1 MLLMKNKGV
10 YLKKVEI
17 ILKKT
22 VIIGICLFVI
32 ACAFST
38 KYTSY
43 MHKDAADRAVSASE
57 SAKSAR
63 KIPETAD
70 FGAYLAALQAREN
83 KDVDKASYYYGKALK
98 GDPNNEKLLAEAY
111 LVSAFAGDMGRFMQT
126 AQALENQKGYYAPMA
141 VLALRMKTQ
150 DYEKVLAQT
159 QKADPNDM
167 SGLLYPLARAWA
179 YVGLKQYD
187 KAYKALAPIKKD
199 GDLWPLYL
207 YNEALIGAAAGD
219 IKRADKA
226 FVGLSDVEVPAITS
240 MLAIRKFYIGQNK
253 WNNKNPLFEKYY
265 QTIRENPSLT
275 EVLIGRADEFDIQ
288 TPAQGLAE
296 SFYIVSTVAGK
307 QSKAPETALL
317 FNALALYLNPT
328 SAVYKIWGA
337 EQFENIEYYAQANRL
352 YDSIKNESDIIKF
365 KMALNHMLL
374 NEYESA
380 EKLLSEIYA
389 HQPNDR
395 MLLGVLGDLYRDQ
408 MRFDKAVSF
417 YTKAIRLQ
425 RAAKD
430 DAALGKTL
438 FSRAGVYDAMGWQKK
453 AEDDLI
459 EANALLA
466 DDALMLNYLGYMWL
480 DSDKNISQAVDLIK
494 KAHELAP
501 DEPHI
506 IDSLAWAYY
515 KRGDYETA
523 LGYAEQSADLLPY
536 SSMVQSHLG
545 DIYKALGRAR
555 EASYQYHKALEL
567 KADITPEL
575 KAELEEKLKK

>member
-43 MHKDAADRAVSASE
+43 IHKDAAGRVYPASE
-57 SAKSAR
+57 SAKAAR

-83 KDVDKASYYYGKALK
+83 KDIDKASYYYGKALK
-98 GDPNNEKLLAEAY
+98 GDPDNEKLLAEAY
-111 LVSAFAGDMGRFMQT
+111 LVSAFAGDMDQFMQT
-126 AQALENQKGYYAPMA
+126 AQALKNQKGYYAPMA

-150 DYEKVLAQT
+150 DYEGVLAQT

-179 YVGLKQYD
+179 YAGLKQYD
-187 KAYKALAPIKKD
+187 KAYEALAPIKKD
-199 GDLWPLYL
+199 RDLWPLYL

-226 FVGLSDVEVPAITS
+226 FVSLSDAEVPAVTS
-240 MLAIRKFYIGQNK
+240 MLAIRKFYVRQNA
-253 WNNKNPLFEKYY
+253 WNDKNPLFEKYY
-265 QTIRENPSLT
+265 QTIRENPSLM

-307 QSKAPETALL
+307 QSKAPETSLL
-317 FNALALYLNPT
+317 FNALALYLNPDAT
-328 SAVYKIWGA
+328 VYKIWGA
-337 EQFENIEYYAQANRL
+337 EQFEGIGYYAQANRL
-352 YDSIKNESDIIKF
+352 YDSIKHESDIIKF

-380 EKLLSEIYA
+380 EKLLLKIYA

-395 MLLGVLGDLYRDQ
+395 MLLGILGDLYRDQ
-408 MRFDKAVSF
+408 MRLDEAVSF

-438 FSRAGVYDAMGWQKK
+438 FSRAGVYDAMGWQER

-480 DSDKNISQAVDLIK
+480 DSGKNIPQAVDLIK
-494 KAHELAP
+494 KAYKLAP

-515 KRGDYETA
+515 KQGDYKTA

-545 DIYKALGRAR
+545 DIYKALGRTR

>member
-43 MHKDAADRAVSASE
+43 IHKEGADKVASASKSE
-57 SAKSAR
+57 KRTRQIPDSANL
-63 KIPETAD
+63 
-70 FGAYLAALQAREN
+70 GAYLAALQAREN
-83 KDVDKASYYYGKALK
+83 KDVDKASHYYGLALK
-98 GDPNNEKLLAEAY
+98 GDPENEKLQSEAY
-111 LVSAFAGDMGRFMQT
+111 LVSAFAGDMELFMQT
-126 AQALENQKGYYAPMA
+126 AQALKNKKGLYAPMA
-141 VLALRMKTQ
+141 ILALQMKTK
-150 DYEKVLAQT
+150 DYESLLAQT
-159 QKADPNDM
+159 KEADPNDM
-167 SGLLYPLARAWA
+167 SGLIYPLARAWA
-179 YVGLKQYD
+179 YVGLAQYD
-187 KAYKALAPIKKD
+187 KALDALAPIKKD
-199 GDLWPLYL
+199 KDLWPLYL
-207 YNEALIGAAAGD
+207 YNEALISAAGGNL
-219 IKRADKA
+219 KRADDA
-226 FVGLSDVEVPAITS
+226 FVRLGDTEVPTITS
-240 MLAIRKFYIGQNK
+240 MLAIRKFYVKQNA
-253 WNNKNPLFEKYY
+253 WNDKNPLYEKYY
-265 QTIRENPSLT
+265 QTIRENPSLM

-307 QSKAPETALL
+307 QSKAPETSLL
-317 FNALALYLNPT
+317 FNALALYLNPDA
-328 SAVYKIWGA
+328 AVYKIWGA
-337 EQFENIEYYAQANRL
+337 EQFESIGYYAQANRL
-352 YDSIKNESDIIKF
+352 YGSIEHESDIIKF

-374 NEYESA
+374 NEYEAA
-380 EKLLSEIYA
+380 EKLLLKIYA

-395 MLLGVLGDLYRDQ
+395 LLLGVLGDLYKDR
-408 MRFDKAVSF
+408 MRLDEAVSF

-430 DAALGKTL
+430 KAALSKTL
-438 FSRAGVYDAMGWQKK
+438 FSRASVYDAMGWQEK

-459 EANALLA
+459 EANALSS

-480 DSDKNISQAVDLIK
+480 DSDKNIDQAVDLIK

-501 DEPHI
+501 DEAHI
-506 IDSLAWAYY
+506 MDSLAWAYY
-515 KRGDYETA
+515 KQGNYEKA
-523 LGYAEQSADLLPY
+523 LEYAEQSVDLLPY

-545 DIYKALGRAR
+545 DIYQALGRSR

-567 KADITPEL
+567 KSDITPEL
-575 KAELEEKLKK
+575 KAELEQKLKK